1 MGRPAKKLDIKSF
14 NYLDEIN
21 RKLKTGK
28 ATEPTYYPALQYLIE
43 QQHDV
48 QAINQPQ
55 RVKCGAPDFIVE
67 KNKIPV
73 GYIEAKDINTNLTQV
88 EKSEQLERY
97 LSSLNNLILTD
108 YLTFK
113 WYING
118 ELQNTIKIGKKIN
131 NRIIPIEGKETEL
144 EQLISSFLST
154 SIPTI
159 KSALEL
165 AKNLANKTKII
176 NSSILKTFELDD
188 SDSQWLHR
196 WLKAFQDVLLKN
208 LKKEEFSD
216 MFSQTLTYGF
226 FAAWIH
232 HTDNVEFSRFSA
244 AKILPKTN
252 PFLRK
257 LFAQFVG
264 VNMPDTINW
273 AVDNIVEILRHTDKK
288 QILQHFNVGNR
299 KDDPVVHFYETFLAD
314 YNPKLKEM
322 RGVFYTPQPVVNYI
336 VKSTDLILKKHFKKE
351 KGLADDETLILDP
364 ATGTGSFLFKVL
376 EQVSSNFKHNKGIWN
391 SYVSDKLLKRLYG
404 FEILMAPYSVA
415 HLKLGIQL
423 QETGYNFKKD
433 ERLAVYLTNT
443 LEEAAKKSQQLLFEW
458 ISEEANKASD
468 IKKDKPIMVILGNPP
483 YSGESANKGKWINNL
498 LKGSDLITGKS
509 VSNYFECNGHPLKE
523 RNLKWL
529 NDDYVKFIR
538 FAQWR
543 IEQTGYGVISFITN
557 HSFLENITFRGMR
570 ESILQTFDEIYVLNL
585 HGSVRKKQQIKKSKD
600 ENVFDIQQGV
610 SINFFIKKE
619 NESSKKKKAKVF
631 CSDILGTRLQK
642 YDFLSKNTI
651 NNTQWTEVKPVSP
664 YYLFK
669 TQDHNLWNKYNLS
682 WKISD
687 LFPLKSLGI
696 VTARD
701 SLTIHFSEKEIW
713 GTVQAFSNLTAEEAR
728 HKYNLKK
735 DSDDWQIALAQ
746 KDLKNTGLSKKKV
759 HSICYRPFDK
769 RFTYYTGQS
778 KGFHCRPRE
787 KIMKYMLG
795 EKNIALN
802 ICRQTNTEKW
812 SHVLVTDNLTEA
824 CYISNKTREIS
835 YTIPLFRDGNEI
847 ASNVNLKTELIN
859 TLEKA
864 YKARFKETG
873 LSKTSNEFTAK
884 EIFYYIY
891 AVLHSNSFR
900 HKFGSVLKIDFP
912 RVPFVNNK
920 RIFKKLSGF
929 GEQLTSYHTLNKKI
943 KSKVNFPEKG
953 SNIIDKIKFS
963 KNAIWI
969 NKTQYFN
976 GISADVWNFQV
987 GGYMPAQKWLK
998 SRKRKKLTYDELITY
1013 PTIIESIARTIEI
1026 QTKIDKFINDTGGW
1040 DTLLKDQI
1048 RHNC

>member
-1 MGRPAKKLDIKSF
+1 MGMPVRKIDIAPF

-21 RKLKTGK
+21 KKLKTGK

-43 QQHDV
+43 SQHNV

-55 RVKCGAPDFIVE
+55 RVKCGAPDFIIE
-67 KNKIPV
+67 KNKIPI
-73 GYIEAKDINTNLTQV
+73 GYIEAKDIDTNLAQV

-118 ELQNTIKIGKKIN
+118 KHRDTVKIGEKVS
-131 NRIIPIEGKETEL
+131 NRIIPIPKKENEF
-144 EQLISSFLST
+144 EQLISSFLSVAA
-154 SIPTI
+154 PTI
-159 KSALEL
+159 TTAEEL

-176 NSSILKTFELDD
+176 NTSILKTFELND
-188 SDSQWLHR
+188 SDSQWLHK

-232 HTDNVEFSRFSA
+232 DNDKIEFSRFSA

-257 LFAQFVG
+257 LFAQFVQKD
-264 VNMPDTINW
+264 MPDTIDW
-273 AVDNIVEILRHTDKK
+273 AVDEIVEILKHTDRKK
-288 QILQHFNVGNR
+288 ILQHFNIGNR
-299 KDDPVVHFYETFLAD
+299 KDDPVVHFYETFLSA

-322 RGVFYTPQPVVNYI
+322 RGVYYTPQPIVSYI

-376 EQVSSNFKHNKGIWN
+376 EQINSNFKHNKGIWN

-415 HLKLGIQL
+415 HLKLGMQL
-423 QETGYNFKKD
+423 QDTDYNFKKD

-458 ISEEANKASD
+458 ISDEANKASD

-498 LKGSDLITGKS
+498 LRGSDLITGKS
-509 VSNYFECNGHPLKE
+509 VSNYFKCDGYPLKE
-523 RNLKWL
+523 RNSKWL

-570 ESILQTFDEIYVLNL
+570 ESICQTFDEIYILNL
-585 HGSVRKKQQIKKSKD
+585 HGSVRKKQQIKKCKD

-610 SINFFIKKE
+610 SINFFIKKRT
-619 NESSKKKKAKVF
+619 ESSRKKKAKVF
-631 CSDILGTRLQK
+631 RSDILGARSQK

-664 YYLFK
+664 YYFFK
-669 TQDHNLWNKYNLS
+669 IQDHNLWSEYNVS

-687 LFPLKSLGI
+687 IFYSKSIGI

-701 SLTIHFSEKEIW
+701 SLTIHFSAKEAW
-713 GTVQAFSNLTAEEAR
+713 NTVQTFSSLTAEEAR

-746 KDLKNTGLSKKKV
+746 KDLKNSRLLKENI
-759 HSICYRPFDK
+759 HAICYRPFDK

-787 KIMKYMLG
+787 KTMKHMLSK
-795 EKNIALN
+795 ENIALN

-824 CYISNKTREIS
+824 CYISNKTREVS
-835 YTIPLFRDGNEI
+835 YTMPLFRDGNEI
-847 ASNVNLKTELIN
+847 TSSVNLKTDLIN
-859 TLEKA
+859 ALEKA

-884 EIFYYIY
+884 EVFYYIY
-891 AVLHSNSFR
+891 AVLYSNSFR
-900 HKFGSVLKIDFP
+900 NKFGSVLKIDFP
-912 RVPFVNNK
+912 RVPFINNK
-920 RIFKKLSGF
+920 RVFKKLSGF
-929 GEQLTSYHTLNKKI
+929 GEQLVSYHTLNNKT

-953 SNIIDKIKFS
+953 SNIIDKIKFNKS
-963 KNAIWI
+963 EAWI
-969 NKTQYFN
+969 NKNQYFN
-976 GISADVWNFQV
+976 GVSLNVWNFNLS
-987 GGYMPAQKWLK
+987 A
-998 SRKRKKLTYDELITY
+998 I
-1013 PTIIESIARTIEI
+1013 
-1026 QTKIDKFINDTGGW
+1026 
-1040 DTLLKDQI
+1040 
-1048 RHNC
+1048 